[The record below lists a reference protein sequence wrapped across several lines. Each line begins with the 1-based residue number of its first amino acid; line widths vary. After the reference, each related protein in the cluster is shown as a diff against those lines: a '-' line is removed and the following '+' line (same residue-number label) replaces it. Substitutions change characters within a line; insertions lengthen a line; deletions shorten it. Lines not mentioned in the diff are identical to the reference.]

1 MEGAPRTPESDRIH
15 FAIIAIEYA
24 SKKLGISQ
32 AELTLRLQKHNLI
45 ENRLMQFY
53 DTLHTQSAEYVADD
67 IIETLTNY
75 EADE

>member
-24 SKKLGISQ
+24 AKKLGISP
-32 AELTLRLQKHNLI
+32 AEFTLRLQKHNLI
-45 ENRLMQFY
+45 ENRLMKFY
-53 DTLHTQSAEYVADD
+53 DTLHTQSADYVADD
-67 IIETLTNY
+67 IIETLNNY